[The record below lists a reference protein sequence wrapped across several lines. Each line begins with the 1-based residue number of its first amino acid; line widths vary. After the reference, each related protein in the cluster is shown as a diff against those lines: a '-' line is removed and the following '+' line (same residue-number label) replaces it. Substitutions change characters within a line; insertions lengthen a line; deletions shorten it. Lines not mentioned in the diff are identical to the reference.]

1 MARRAGKHAGIV
13 LLASL
18 ASLRNCVSSRS
29 VPRIRASWRRSAP
42 PLARCHTEVMAERV
56 PPPLTVVR
64 PGEGRAG
71 DLGAITVEF
80 KLMGAD
86 TGGALAIVEHGFPP
100 GSLVPPHVHT
110 LEDEYSIVTAG
121 EIGFRS
127 GDREVVLGAGGYI
140 TKPRG
145 EAHAMWNAGPQPA
158 RMIEV
163 ISPAGFELFFR
174 AVVDLLEAG
183 DADPGAGAR
192 LAAEHGLSFVDTP
205 WLADVVRRF
214 DLNA

>member
-1 MARRAGKHAGIV
+1 M
-13 LLASL
+13 
-18 ASLRNCVSSRS
+18 
-29 VPRIRASWRRSAP
+29 
-42 PLARCHTEVMAERV
+42 
-56 PPPLTVVR
+56 
-64 PGEGRAG
+64 G

-80 KLMGAD
+80 KLLGAD

-100 GSLVPPHVHT
+100 GALVPPHVHT
-110 LEDEYSIVTAG
+110 REDEFSIVTAG

-127 GDREVVLGAGGYI
+127 GDREAVLGPGGYI

-145 EAHAMWNAGPQPA
+145 EAHAMWNAGPEPA

-183 DADPGAGAR
+183 DPDPERGAR
-192 LAAEHGLSFVDTP
+192 LAAEFGLSFVETP

-214 DLNA
+214 QLRA